1 MRPAYRLVGPKGRRY
16 VFTPLG
22 QRVRVMKYQGL
33 TVVED
38 RVCVPAVARGLFRFL
53 RLRAGYRM

>member
-1 MRPAYRLVGPKGRRY
+1 MQPAYRLTGPKQRRY

-22 QRVRVMKYQGL
+22 GRVRVRKYQGL

-38 RVCVPAVARGLFRFL
+38 RVCVPTVARGLFRFL
-53 RLRAGYRM
+53 QARAGYRM